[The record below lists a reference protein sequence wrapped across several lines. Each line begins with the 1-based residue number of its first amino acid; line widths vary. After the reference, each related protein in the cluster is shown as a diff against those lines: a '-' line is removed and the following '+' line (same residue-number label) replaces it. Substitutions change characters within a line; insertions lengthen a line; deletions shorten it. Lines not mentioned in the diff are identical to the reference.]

1 MIEVHAGTTPLL
13 ISLPH
18 VGQAVPDDLAAR
30 MTPEALAVADTDW
43 HVEHLYAFARHAGAA
58 WLQPRWSRYV
68 VDLNRPPDDAALYPG
83 QLSTGLCPAQ
93 AFDGSALYR
102 DGGPD
107 GAEIAVRRD
116 RYWAPYHQAL
126 RDLLDAA
133 IDRHGFAVLL
143 DAHSIRS
150 EVPRLFDGRLP
161 DINVGTHGGI
171 SCAPSLSDAV
181 MAELATQDRFTCV
194 LDGRFKGGYITR
206 HYGAPDDDVHA
217 LQIELAQS
225 AYMDEAGTAYDAARA
240 AALIGVLS
248 RVVSALLAFQP

>member
-133 IDRHGFAVLL
+133 IERHGFAVLL

-171 SCAPSLSDAV
+171 SCAPSLSGAV